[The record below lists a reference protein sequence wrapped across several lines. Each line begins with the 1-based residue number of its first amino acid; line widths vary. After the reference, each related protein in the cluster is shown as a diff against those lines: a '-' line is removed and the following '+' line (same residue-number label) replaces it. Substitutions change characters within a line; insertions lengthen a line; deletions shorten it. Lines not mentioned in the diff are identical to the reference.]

1 MRFEKLLAL
10 SLRVH
15 AQRPDALVHCPRA
28 TFAGAKT
35 ARHGTAPRG
44 PCEFNDVNRPPPRR
58 PVRAPGPPVS
68 MPFAFFREVEQ
79 ARRKHMSASP
89 IAEREMR
96 FLFTFAL
103 CGLAGAIA
111 LHALARLLTCC
122 CDAAC
127 GALPLALASAD
138 GSGGRGDD
146 DPEAPRP
153 TEEDECDGNNDAM
166 SESDHAEH
174 GSDASEPPPYSSVA
188 WI

>member
-1 MRFEKLLAL
+1 
-10 SLRVH
+10 
-15 AQRPDALVHCPRA
+15 
-28 TFAGAKT
+28 
-35 ARHGTAPRG
+35 
-44 PCEFNDVNRPPPRR
+44 
-58 PVRAPGPPVS
+58 
-68 MPFAFFREVEQ
+68 
-79 ARRKHMSASP
+79 MSASP

-153 TEEDECDGNNDAM
+153 RKPRVPPAAVLASRVDLSARASGRRRA
-166 SESDHAEH
+166 ARLAPRPVEH
-174 GSDASEPPPYSSVA
+174 QQQRPEQRGDNRA
-188 WI
+188 